1 MIFCILADDLQ
12 DTLAIMRE
20 RAYEASTALTAFVC
34 VSKGH
39 TALTS
44 ECGSMLEEVQG
55 LSIINEEIFFLLQ
68 YSFLLCLMLVMSTG
82 MLFFIH
88 DWCLCALCIRGQ
100 SFSFQT

>member
-1 MIFCILADDLQ
+1 MNLNFEMIFCILADDLQ

-55 LSIINEEIFFLLQ
+55 LSIIN
-68 YSFLLCLMLVMSTG
+68 
-82 MLFFIH
+82 
-88 DWCLCALCIRGQ
+88 
-100 SFSFQT
+100 